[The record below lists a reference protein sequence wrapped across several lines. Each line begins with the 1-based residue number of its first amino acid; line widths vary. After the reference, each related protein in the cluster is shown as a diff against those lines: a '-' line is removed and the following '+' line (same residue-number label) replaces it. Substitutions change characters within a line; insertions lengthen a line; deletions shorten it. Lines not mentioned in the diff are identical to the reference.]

1 MNEKLLATARFYF
14 AQSVFMENIHY
25 KAYGRLQKK
34 QERNKTIVIIIAAL
48 TFITIILQ
56 IFGLDFRSQS
66 ILTMVSYLGL
76 ILTGASLI
84 YEIANKDDI
93 SEIKCSHKSSAEEY
107 KSVRDRYM
115 CLIEEI
121 MNDRGTYESL
131 SFRRNSLQEEYS
143 RIGKYAPCTTYD
155 DYTNAQKSLG
165 VNGSNS
171 EEFTWSNEEI
181 NRFLPTELRI
191 K

>member
-34 QERNKTIVIIIAAL
+34 QKRNKTIVIIIATL
-48 TFITIILQ
+48 TFLTIVLQ
-56 IFGLDFRSQS
+56 IIGLDVRSQS

-84 YEIANKDDI
+84 YEIANKEDI
-93 SEIKCSHKSSAEEY
+93 SEIKCGHKSSAEEY
-107 KSVRDRYM
+107 KCVRDRYM

-121 MNDRGTYESL
+121 MNDSDSYEKLSL
-131 SFRRNSLQEEYS
+131 RRTSLQEEYS
-143 RIGKYAPCTTYD
+143 RIGKYAPSTTYD
-155 DYTNAQKSLG
+155 DYTKAQKSLG
-165 VNGSNS
+165 VSGSRS

-181 NRFLPTELRI
+181 NRFLPKELRI
-191 K
+191 Q

>member
-14 AQSVFMENIHY
+14 AQSVFMENCHY

-34 QERNKTIVIIIAAL
+34 QERNKTIVIIIASL
-48 TFITIILQ
+48 TFLTIVLQ
-56 IFGLDFRSQS
+56 IIGLDIRSQF

-76 ILTGASLI
+76 ILTVASLI
-84 YEIANKDDI
+84 YEIANKEDI
-93 SEIKCSHKSSAEEY
+93 SEIKCGHKNSAEEY
-107 KSVRDRYM
+107 KCVRDKYM

-121 MNDRGTYESL
+121 MNDSGSYEKLSL
-131 SFRRNSLQEEYS
+131 QRNSLQEEYS

-155 DYTNAQKSLG
+155 DYIKAQKSLG
-165 VNGSNS
+165 LSGSSN
-171 EEFTWSNEEI
+171 EEFTWSNDEI
-181 NRFLPTELRI
+181 NLFLPVELRI